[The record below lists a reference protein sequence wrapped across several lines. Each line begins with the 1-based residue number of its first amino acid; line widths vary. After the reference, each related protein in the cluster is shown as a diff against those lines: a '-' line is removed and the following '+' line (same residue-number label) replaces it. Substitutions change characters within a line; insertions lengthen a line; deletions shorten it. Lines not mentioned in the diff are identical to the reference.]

1 MIFAPL
7 LVKFDV
13 WDGAPW
19 SEDVT
24 LSKAFNDPGRN
35 KTEITNKL
43 TENRYCRKI
52 LTRKSPGNVV
62 AKQRKNWERLSE
74 VLFSHINKYVCALDI
89 SVFIDCEKEE
99 LLIVSSHRS
108 SDVLVTVRRVTAAIS
123 LLGCLFT
130 IFVSLLFRKFF
141 YSFVQR
147 FILYVSISALL
158 TSIGYLMEGFHPSN
172 GLCIFQGFWITFAE
186 WSLLL
191 WVSFI
196 TVDLCFRAFFGKST
210 KNREWVYVIIGI
222 SFPTLMAGLP
232 FISNAY
238 GPAGPWCWITRAHPH
253 FRFGI
258 WYGPLFLISIL
269 LIISNLTIFFR
280 MRSEVEALG
289 TFSADHTRRQ
299 EEIKE
304 GIKLLKFYP
313 FIYVLL
319 SIVPCAN
326 RFLYIEF
333 TMQYGLT
340 PIIGSLFFTVYS
352 HRYQRDVILDTCH
365 YSYRVKMASSNARYD
380 NVDNV
385 DNVSDTL
392 SSSSEI
398 SEDEIDL
405 SSCEDYCEEIGGAVY
420 AFVLFLDEDTRT
432 KLRSWNEIKTAL
444 MALTMKRA
452 LIKEYSAEI
461 ISYGTNSS
469 SSSSSSSSNGDKLSL
484 SRRGSLN
491 IVNKNHQLAAK
502 AIRQR
507 AYSVSGAMLADLICP
522 LGMSVHIAM
531 RHGSSGSD
539 IITSEVEEES
549 DLEPESEPEIDKH

>member
-1 MIFAPL
+1 MLIHHFCVITIPEVFL
-7 LVKFDV
+7 FLCS
-13 WDGAPW
+13 GM
-19 SEDVT
+19 
-24 LSKAFNDPGRN
+24 FNLYD
-35 KTEITNKL
+35 I
-43 TENRYCRKI
+43 
-52 LTRKSPGNVV
+52 
-62 AKQRKNWERLSE
+62 
-74 VLFSHINKYVCALDI
+74 LDI
-89 SVFIDCEKEE
+89 TFHSVCQYQCLTYKYWIPNGATPEFCTQE
-99 LLIVSSHRS
+99 IV
-108 SDVLVTVRRVTAAIS
+108 
-123 LLGCLFT
+123 
-130 IFVSLLFRKFF
+130 
-141 YSFVQR
+141 
-147 FILYVSISALL
+147 
-158 TSIGYLMEGFHPSN
+158 EGFHPSN

-238 GPAGPWCWITRAHPH
+238 GPAGPWCW
-253 FRFGI
+253 
-258 WYGPLFLISIL
+258 YGPLFLISIL

-326 RFLYIEF
+326 RIHNAVWSHPNYW
-333 TMQYGLT
+333 LT
-340 PIIGSLFFTVYS
+340 VFHCVFSPLP
-352 HRYQRDVILDTCH
+352 
-365 YSYRVKMASSNARYD
+365 
-380 NVDNV
+380 
-385 DNVSDTL
+385 
-392 SSSSEI
+392 
-398 SEDEIDL
+398 
-405 SSCEDYCEEIGGAVY
+405 GAVY